1 MIGGAI
7 MKKKYTIFIVI
18 ILLLA
23 TLTVNQITYIDEAD
37 TSEVFSNINSKSK
50 EEIREKWEEYYPTH
64 KGDIY
69 RKEPNLSYPY
79 RTGRLEPGF
88 IEDGVKM
95 ANFVRYLAG
104 LPYDLK
110 SDHIL
115 NNQAQYGA
123 VLLAAT
129 KKLKHDPDKPN
140 DMPTSFYDIGCRAT
154 MRSNIASG
162 IYTLSDSV
170 IGYMMDFGDS
180 NLDNVAHRRW
190 ILNPQMKSIG
200 FGYCDG
206 YSVMKVLNED
216 RIEEVDYDYITYPTE
231 GYFPSDI
238 FYASCC
244 PYGSNP
250 WSIILNPEIY
260 DKEILSQIRVK
271 LIDLNHESLE
281 WSFCPKDTKSDCEK
295 FFIVDTSSCGVPFCI
310 IFRPDDIFDYEDGS
324 RYKVIVTGLYTIE
337 GEEAEIEYVVNF
349 FDL

>member
-7 MKKKYTIFIVI
+7 MKKNYIIFIVI
-18 ILLLA
+18 ILILL
-23 TLTVNQITYIDEAD
+23 TLTVNQITYIDEVD
-37 TSEVFSNINSKSK
+37 TPKIFSNINDKSK
-50 EEIREKWEEYYPTH
+50 EEIRNKWEAYYPKH
-64 KGDIY
+64 KGNIY
-69 RKEPNLSYPY
+69 REEPNLSYPY
-79 RTGRLEPGF
+79 RTGRLEPSF
-88 IEDGVKM
+88 IEDGVNM

-104 LPYDLK
+104 LPNDLE
-110 SDHIL
+110 SDYIL

-123 VLLAAT
+123 VLLAGIKT
-129 KKLKHDPDKPN
+129 LTHDPQKPD
-140 DMPTSFYDIGCRAT
+140 DMPISFYNIGRRAT

-180 NLDNVAHRRW
+180 KLENVGHRRW

-216 RIEEVDYDYITYPTE
+216 RIEKVDYDYITYPTE
-231 GYFPSDI
+231 GNFPSDI

-250 WSIILNPEIY
+250 WSIILNPKIY
-260 DKEILSQIRVK
+260 DKEKISQIRVK
-271 LIDLNHESLE
+271 LIDLNHESLK
-281 WSFCPKDTKSDCEK
+281 WSFCPKDTKIDCEK
-295 FFIVDTSSCGVPFCI
+295 FFIVDTSNCGVPFCI
-310 IFRPDDIFDYEDGS
+310 IFRPDDIYDYEDGS

-337 GEEAEIEYVVNF
+337 GKETEIEYVVNF
-349 FDL
+349 FEM